1 MPEFRI
7 LLPRLCL
14 IGVVT
19 LAAGCRYSGPY
30 VETRDE
36 VKLTY
41 LADPSTSV
49 YRGTEKIGEYRFERF
64 EGQARA
70 VLAGGEDWH
79 LDAEKRASSRRV
91 VQPFSAARLVLK
103 KISESRVEMDH
114 GAGPKVVLQFVTG
127 SWEAFATGQDVVMR
141 FEEAS
146 WQAWI
151 HATENAVLDLLDDYR
166 KRTFAQLDRNQ
177 EMTEARVLD
186 LLVDEK
192 PLLRANRRELMIF
205 FEAVRIE
212 GGFEISTREKDPSY
226 RWWSYELRPE
236 VGDALASATEALVI
250 AAVASI
256 EVCAHCVSHCP

>member
-1 MPEFRI
+1 MPDYRK
-7 LLPRLCL
+7 LLLRLCL
-14 IGVVT
+14 VAGVGLV
-19 LAAGCRYSGPY
+19 AGCRYSGPY

-41 LADPSTSV
+41 EADPSTSV
-49 YRGTEKIGEYRFERF
+49 YRGTGNFGEYRFERF

-70 VLAGGEDWH
+70 VLVGGEHWH

-91 VQPFSAARLVLK
+91 VQPFSGERLVLK
-103 KISESRVEMDH
+103 RLSKTRVEMGH
-114 GAGPKVVLQFVTG
+114 GVGPKIVLQFVTG
-127 SWEAFATGQDVVMR
+127 SWEAYSGGQDVVMQ

-192 PLLRANRRELMIF
+192 PLLRANRQELMIF

-212 GGFEISTREKDPSY
+212 GGFEVSTREKEPSY

-236 VGDALASATEALVI
+236 VGDALASVTEALAI

-256 EVCAHCVSHCP
+256 EVCVHCVSHCP